1 MKFLASAL
9 LTLVLAL
16 VESAL
21 SLAKL
26 PFVRRKGIQRPDCLG
41 RRLLVVQHVKRFR
54 HSLHHPPGKGSRR
67 AAKRILRS
75 FSLCGAAS

>member
-9 LTLVLAL
+9 LTLVLAP

-41 RRLLVVQHVKRFR
+41 RRLLVVQHVKR
-54 HSLHHPPGKGSRR
+54 R
-67 AAKRILRS
+67 AGKRILRS

>member
-9 LTLVLAL
+9 LALVLVP

-26 PFVRRKGIQRPDCLG
+26 PFVRRKSIQRPDCLG
-41 RRLLVVQHVKRFR
+41 RRLLVVQHVKR
-54 HSLHHPPGKGSRR
+54 R